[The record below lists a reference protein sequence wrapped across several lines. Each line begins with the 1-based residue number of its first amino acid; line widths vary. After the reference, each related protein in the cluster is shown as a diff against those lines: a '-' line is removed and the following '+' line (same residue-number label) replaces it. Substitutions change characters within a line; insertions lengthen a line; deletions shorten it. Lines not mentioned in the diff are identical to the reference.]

1 MIKIL
6 LADDHGIVREGVK
19 RLFTL
24 TSDISVVAEASEG
37 KQVLGLLRQSRF
49 DVILLDLSMPSIS
62 GVSLISRVRSSHP
75 DLPILILSM
84 HNEPQI
90 AWRALKAGATG
101 YLSKDN
107 EPETLLQAVRRVAEG
122 KRFIDPLLAE
132 QMIFDTFDSEL
143 SKVREKLTGRE
154 YQILLLLSRGKS
166 LNDIAQELSISNKT
180 VSTHKMRLMKKMSFA
195 SNAELVRFAVTQ
207 GLVE

>member
-6 LADDHGIVREGVK
+6 LADDHGIVRGGVK
-19 RLFTL
+19 RLFAL

-49 DVILLDLSMPSIS
+49 DVILLDLSMPNIS
-62 GVSLISRVRSSHP
+62 GVSLISRIRSSHP

-143 SKVREKLTGRE
+143 SKVHEKLTGRE

-180 VSTHKMRLMKKMSFA
+180 VSTHKMRLMKKMGFA